1 MQCNA
6 TLSFQIFSIHNN
18 NNKISTLNKKKKI
31 TLSLFSLCM
40 KENNNL
46 FIMSHQSSAE
56 SDDKIPSHPLDIKVP
71 HSSKDHVNFEKEQE
85 NPFSLNTQKSQ
96 NHDEDD
102 EDKDKDKDATTQNPS
117 LLCNKEKIDD
127 EAKELTSVEEVSE
140 RERLKR
146 HRVEVAGRVWIPE
159 IWGQE
164 DLLKNWIDC
173 TAFDAPLVPSKITMA
188 RAALVQEGTKTNAT
202 PLSIDNSIYWA
213 FTKWLTLDI
222 LVMSTATNANN

>member
-1 MQCNA
+1 
-6 TLSFQIFSIHNN
+6 
-18 NNKISTLNKKKKI
+18 
-31 TLSLFSLCM
+31 M

-56 SDDKIPSHPLDIKVP
+56 SDDKIPSNPLDIKVP

-85 NPFSLNTQKSQ
+85 NPFFFNTQKSQ
-96 NHDEDD
+96 NHDDE
-102 EDKDKDKDATTQNPS
+102 EDKDKDKDVTQNSS
-117 LLCNKEKIDD
+117 LICNKEKIDD
-127 EAKELTSVEEVSE
+127 EAKELTSVEEESE

-164 DLLKNWIDC
+164 DLLKDWIDC

-188 RAALVQEGTKTNAT
+188 RAALVQEGTQTNAA
-202 PLSIDNSIYWA
+202 PLSIDNRC
-213 FTKWLTLDI
+213 
-222 LVMSTATNANN
+222 